1 MGFLF
6 FLARILFSIIFI
18 ISGIGHIT
26 QTSQMG
32 EYAKSKNVPAP
43 KFFVFIS
50 GVMIF
55 LGGVSVLLGL
65 WVTIGAWLLI
75 IFLVPAAFLI
85 HNFWSV
91 EDPLARRNEQIHFL
105 KDLALAGG
113 AFMIWYVYIMIPNLP
128 ISIS

>member
-1 MGFLF
+1 
-6 FLARILFSIIFI
+6 
-18 ISGIGHIT
+18 
-26 QTSQMG
+26 MG

>member
-6 FLARILFSIIFI
+6 LLARILFSIIFI
-18 ISGIGHIT
+18 MSGIGHMT
-26 QTSQMG
+26 RTSQMG

-43 KFFVFIS
+43 KFFVFVS

-65 WVTIGAWLLI
+65 WVTVGAWLLI
-75 IFLVPAAFLI
+75 IFLVPTAFI
-85 HNFWSV
+85 MHNFWSV
-91 EDPLARRNEQIHFL
+91 EDPMARRNDQIHFV

-128 ISIS
+128 LSIS